1 MTFTVRSGPWSPTQI
16 EAFLTEAVIPV
27 RLATVG
33 RRGPLVQSVWFRYED
48 ASLWCATQADS
59 VLATRLRRDAHVGW
73 EVAGDLPPYRGV
85 RGTGRAELVKDAEP
99 VLRQLIERYG
109 QGDTPLADWLLARV
123 ESELAVRITDL
134 RISSWD
140 YAGRMANDA

>member
-16 EAFLTEAVIPV
+16 EGFLHEAVIPV

-33 RRGPLVQSVWFRYED
+33 RRGPLVQSVWFAYAD

-59 VLATRLRRDAHVGW
+59 VLAKRLRRDPHVGW

-85 RGTGRAELVKDAEP
+85 RGTGTAQLLDDAEP
-99 VLRQLIERYG
+99 ILRRLIDRYG
-109 QGDTPLADWLLARV
+109 QAGTSLADWLLART
-123 ESELAVRITDL
+123 ESELAIRIDDL
-134 RISSWD
+134 RITSWD
-140 YAGRMANDA
+140 YADRMTT